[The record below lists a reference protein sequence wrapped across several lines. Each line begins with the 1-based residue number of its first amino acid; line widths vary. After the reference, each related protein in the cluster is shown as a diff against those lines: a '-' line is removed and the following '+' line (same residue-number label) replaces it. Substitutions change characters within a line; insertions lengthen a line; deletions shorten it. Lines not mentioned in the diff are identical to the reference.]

1 MEQDVSLDPAGGV
14 DDPSLYLHA
23 EHKELAGK
31 MGPILAWVAVGD
43 LGGHTEVALPA
54 QGKVMTV
61 GL

>member
-1 MEQDVSLDPAGGV
+1 MLNTKSWQE
-14 DDPSLYLHA
+14 
-23 EHKELAGK
+23 K
-31 MGPILAWVAVGD
+31 MGSILAWVAVGD

>member
-1 MEQDVSLDPAGGV
+1 MEQDVSLGLAEGL

-23 EHKELAGK
+23 KYKELAGK
-31 MGPILAWVAVGD
+31 MGSILAWVAVGD